1 LSAIKGI
8 GLATCSESLMF
19 GVGGDVMPLEI
30 ILFHMDKVLF
40 TIQGDA
46 PIDSLLY
53 IYIYIVR

>member
-19 GVGGDVMPLEI
+19 GVRGEVMPLEI

-40 TIQGDA
+40 TITNRF
-46 PIDSLLY
+46 IT
-53 IYIYIVR
+53 IYIYSKMRGTI

>member
-19 GVGGDVMPLEI
+19 GVRGEVMPLEI

-40 TIQGDA
+40 TITNRF
-46 PIDSLLY
+46 IT